1 MQNKRT
7 RDVDE
12 CSTTTARKFVKLTDG
27 SATPSIEV
35 TAPTEQQIPTNCD
48 HLTDPSIV
56 PASNTNTAGMYLS
69 EILIAKSSQSIL
81 Q

>member
-1 MQNKRT
+1 M
-7 RDVDE
+7 DE

-56 PASNTNTAGMYLS
+56 PASDTNTAGMYLFS
-69 EILIAKSSQSIL
+69 NIL
-81 Q
+81 QNQFSLTNLSNILQ